1 MRRLLPPLAAALSIA
16 LSAVLLSS
24 CGFAGTGDDSSFP
37 DFTAPVVDAADALS
51 PATETEV
58 SAQLNQFREAGGP
71 QIAVAVVD
79 STGNRSIEDYS
90 IDLARTWG
98 VGDAQRDD
106 GVVMVIALDDR
117 ELRIEVGSGVEGDL
131 TDVTASRIVD
141 QVMVPLLRADAV
153 DDAVRQG
160 AAAVMAVWQGEAVP
174 GQPVAPDE
182 STQGDAWSVA
192 DVFFFALFL
201 LLAIGLPIILRLA
214 GVGRGGGFG
223 SVVIVPGGFSGGSSG
238 GGFGGF
244 GGGGGGG
251 FSGGGASGSW

>member
-1 MRRLLPPLAAALSIA
+1 MRRLVAALS
-16 LSAVLLSS
+16 LAVLAS
-24 CGFAGTGDDSSFP
+24 CGFGSQGDQPPFP
-37 DFTAPVVDAADALS
+37 DFTAPVVDAADALA
-51 PATETEV
+51 PDTETTV
-58 SAQLNQFREAGGP
+58 SGQLTQFRNAGGP
-71 QIAVAVVD
+71 QIAVAVVRT
-79 STGNRSIEDYS
+79 TGDRSIEDYS

-106 GVVMVIALDDR
+106 GVVVVVAIDDR

-141 QVMVPLLRADAV
+141 QVMVPLLRADAI

-160 AAAVMAVWQGEAVP
+160 TAAVMAVWRGEAVP

-182 STQGDAWSVA
+182 SAADDTWSVA
-192 DVFFFALFL
+192 ELFFFLMFL

>member
-1 MRRLLPPLAAALSIA
+1 MRRLLPSLSAALSIA
-16 LSAVLLSS
+16 LSAAFLSS
-24 CGFAGTGDDSSFP
+24 CGFVAPGGESAFP

-51 PATETEV
+51 ATTETDV
-58 SAQLNQFREAGGP
+58 SAQLTQFREAGGP
-71 QIAVAVVD
+71 QIAVAVVN

-90 IDLARTWG
+90 IDLARRWG

-106 GVVMVIALDDR
+106 GVVVVIALDDR

-160 AAAVMAVWQGEAVP
+160 TAAVMAVWRGEAVP

-182 STQGDAWSVA
+182 STPGDTWSVT
-192 DVFFFALFL
+192 DVFFFSLFL

-223 SVVIVPGGFSGGSSG
+223 SVVIIPGGFGGGSRG